1 MIVTDTESE
10 VVRPRPI
17 ISFDKVGRVFG
28 GSEGEVI
35 TALSDIDLEIGEGD
49 IFGIIGLSGAGKST
63 LVRCINGIER
73 PTTGHVIV
81 EGHDIAGL
89 TGRDLRELRR
99 GIGMIFQSFN
109 LMSSRTVRDN
119 VLLALTNSSLDRKS
133 RDEKVDRLLRLVEL
147 EDCADQYPA
156 ELSGGQKQRV
166 AIARALAN
174 DPKILLS
181 DEATSALDP
190 LTTRSILRLLRRLN
204 REMGITIVI
213 IAHQMSVIKEICNR
227 VAVLDGGSIVEQGDV
242 REVFLDPQ
250 ASLTRQFISMTS
262 SLGKADGLGS
272 GDLGLFGLDEDAL
285 LLRLQYASRTVSE
298 PLISTASRRFD
309 ADINILFADVS
320 MIGGAPLGGTVVSVS
335 GDEDT
340 RTSVLD
346 YFRSQDIKVEVMSE

>member
-1 MIVTDTESE
+1 MAIGEREAVA
-10 VVRPRPI
+10 PRSI
-17 ISFDKVGRVFG
+17 IGFDKVGRIFRG
-28 GSEGEVI
+28 AEGENI
-35 TALSDIDLEIGEGD
+35 IALTDIDLDIHEGD

-81 EGHDIAGL
+81 EGHDIADL
-89 TGRDLRELRR
+89 TGRELRELRR

-119 VLLALTNSSLDRKS
+119 VLLPLVNSSLDRKS
-133 RDEKVDRLLRLVEL
+133 KDEKVDRLLQLVEL

-166 AIARALAN
+166 AIARSLAN

-213 IAHQMSVIKEICNR
+213 IAHQMSVIKDVCNR
-227 VAVLDGGSIVEQGDV
+227 VAVLDGGAIVEQGDV
-242 REVFLDPQ
+242 REVFLNPQ

-272 GDLGLFGLDEDAL
+272 EDLDRLGLGNDAL

-298 PLISTASRRFD
+298 PLLSTASRRFD

-335 GDEDT
+335 GDRDT
-340 RTSVLD
+340 KVRVLD
-346 YFRSQDIKVEVMSE
+346 YFRSRDIKVEVMSE